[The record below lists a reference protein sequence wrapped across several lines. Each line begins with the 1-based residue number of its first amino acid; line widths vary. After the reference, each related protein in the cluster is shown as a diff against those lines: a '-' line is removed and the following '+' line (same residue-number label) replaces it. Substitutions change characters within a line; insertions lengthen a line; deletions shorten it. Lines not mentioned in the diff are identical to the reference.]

1 MAADAVHREG
11 RSIARRLDF
20 DGAQSNYFGVTP
32 ARGAPLTAGTFVGD
46 VGEGGSCN
54 AQVLQLA
61 PHCHGTHT
69 EGIGHVT
76 AAHHDVLDVIPNRR
90 LNALLVTLPERRASD
105 TTDALPPVTRH
116 EDRVLVASDLAAAW
130 PADTTPDA
138 LIIRTSPN
146 PVEKAH
152 ARYTDSDDYAYLTL
166 SAMAHI
172 VSRGI
177 THLLIDTP
185 SLDRLD
191 DGGHLAVHRLYWG
204 LPPGSTD
211 RSEATRADAT
221 VTEMIYVPDDI
232 EDGHYELAL
241 QPAPFTGDATP
252 SNPTLYRSEET

>member
-1 MAADAVHREG
+1 MATDPVHREG

-20 DGAQSNYFGVTP
+20 HGAQSNYFGVTP
-32 ARGAPLTAGTFVGD
+32 ARGEPLTAGAFVGD
-46 VGEGGSCN
+46 VGDGGSCN

-76 AAHHDVLDVIPNRR
+76 ATRHDVLDVIPSRR
-90 LNALLVTLPERRASD
+90 LNATLVTLPERRVAD
-105 TTDALPPVTRH
+105 TTDALPPVTSP
-116 EDRVLVASDLAAAW
+116 EDRVLVASDIAAAW
-130 PADTTPDA
+130 PSDTTPDA
-138 LIIRTSPN
+138 LIIRTDPN
-146 PVEKAH
+146 PTDKAL
-152 ARYTDSDDYAYLTL
+152 ARYTDSDDYAYLTM

-172 VSRGI
+172 VSHGI
-177 THLLIDTP
+177 MHLLIDTP

-211 RSEATRADAT
+211 RSEATRAQAT
-221 VTEMIYVPDDI
+221 VTEMIYVPNDI

-252 SNPTLYRSEET
+252 SNPILYPLEAS

>member
-1 MAADAVHREG
+1 MATDLMRGEG

-32 ARGAPLTAGTFVGD
+32 ARGAPLTAGAFVGD
-46 VGEGGSCN
+46 VAGGGSCN

-69 EGIGHVT
+69 EGVGHVT
-76 AAHHDVLDVIPNRR
+76 AARHDVLDVIPSRR
-90 LNALLVTLPERRASD
+90 LSALLITLPERRAAD
-105 TTDALPPVTRH
+105 TTDALPPVTTPQ
-116 EDRVLVASDLAAAW
+116 DRVLVASDLAAAW
-130 PADTTPDA
+130 PAETTPDA
-138 LIIRTSPN
+138 LIIRTLPN
-146 PVEKAH
+146 PTDKAH
-152 ARYTDSDDYAYLTL
+152 ARYTDSDDYAYLTM

-172 VSRGI
+172 VSRGVL
-177 THLLIDTP
+177 HLLIDTP

-211 RSEATRADAT
+211 RSEATRGDAT

-232 EDGHYELAL
+232 EDGHYALAL

-252 SNPTLYRSEET
+252 SNPILYPLEAS